1 MFVQVYGIIPDGAS
15 LRRGRRALIELAA
28 EDLTLKEDH
37 PLARA
42 HVVTQDD
49 LTVGALPIEEL
60 HGASVGRDCCA
71 RECEARG
78 REA

>member
-1 MFVQVYGIIPDGAS
+1 MFFQVYGIIPDGAS

-60 HGASVGRDCCA
+60 HGASGDLA
-71 RECEARG
+71 RSPVQRAELLL
-78 REA
+78 